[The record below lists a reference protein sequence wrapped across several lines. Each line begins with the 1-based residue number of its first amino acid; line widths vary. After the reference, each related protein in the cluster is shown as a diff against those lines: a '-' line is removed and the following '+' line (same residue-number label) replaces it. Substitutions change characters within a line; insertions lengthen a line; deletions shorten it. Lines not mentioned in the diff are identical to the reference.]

1 MLSRSD
7 PARSG
12 PPGRGDDLRRLFLGL
27 GAAFFG
33 LALVDRVVAVF
44 ADFSS
49 ILLICFLT
57 WFFAFLM
64 KPLVDA
70 LDRALPSG
78 RPVAILAAYATV
90 IVSVA
95 LFLVAVAQVGVPEA
109 AGLLGRTDEVG
120 LTIARFAADAQ
131 ATVGISPA
139 VIDLGALVGQAQA
152 NLVPAIAQQVNDQ
165 TQAIAGAVISGL
177 GNLFIVVILSL
188 YAVADPGAISGA
200 VRRAVPNRHTE
211 NLLLVQRTVGR
222 AFRGFLRA
230 QLILVAIQIALTLLI
245 GVVFG
250 LPYLFL
256 LTVST
261 AVLMFIPF
269 FGPPLAL
276 LPVAFLAV
284 AFRPDLAVAIIA
296 LLVVAQTLVVNAVQP
311 KLLKD
316 GVGLH
321 PILVILALLVGSQ
334 VAGLWGAVFAIPVV
348 AVLNLL
354 LRYVIDLRAVNE
366 VEGLDVEEVVAE
378 LQAEEPGLP
387 VEDAVAIAAARAE
400 ATHETAPQ

>member
-1 MLSRSD
+1 LSNLD
-7 PARSG
+7 GATLG
-12 PPGRGDDLRRLFLGL
+12 GGGGLRNLFLGL

-33 LALVDRVVAVF
+33 LALVDRLLGVF
-44 ADFSS
+44 AYFSP

-70 LDRALPSG
+70 LDRGLPSG
-78 RPVAILAAYATV
+78 RGVAILAAYGAV
-90 IVSVA
+90 VGAVA
-95 LFLVAVAQVGVPEA
+95 LFAAAVAQIGVPEA
-109 AGLLGRTDEVG
+109 AGLLGRTDEIG
-120 LTIARFAADAQ
+120 LTIAKFARDAQ
-131 ATVGISPA
+131 ATLGIGTS
-139 VIDLGALVGQAQA
+139 VIDLGRVVGEAQA
-152 NLVPAIAQQVNDQ
+152 NLVPALAQQVNDQ
-165 TQAIAGAVISGL
+165 TQTIAGAVISGL

-188 YAVADPGAISGA
+188 YAVADPGSISGA
-200 VRRAVPNRHTE
+200 LRRAVPNRHTD

-230 QLILVAIQIALTLLI
+230 QLILVGIQIVLTLVV

-261 AVLMFIPF
+261 GVLMFIPF

-276 LPVAFLAV
+276 IPIAFLAV
-284 AFRPDLAVAIIA
+284 AFRPDLAVVLIA
-296 LLVVAQTLVVNAVQP
+296 VVVVAQTVVVNAVQP
-311 KLLKD
+311 KLLKE

-354 LRYVIDLRAVNE
+354 LRYVIDLRAVSE

-400 ATHETAPQ
+400 AIQDAR

>member
-1 MLSRSD
+1 VRSPED
-7 PARSG
+7 RHAAPARG
-12 PPGRGDDLRRLFLGL
+12 IDVRNLFLGL

-33 LALVDRVVAVF
+33 LALLDRLLGVF
-44 ADFSS
+44 AEFSS

-57 WFFAFLM
+57 WLFAFLM

-70 LDRALPSG
+70 LDRRLPSG
-78 RPVAILAAYATV
+78 RGVAILAAYGAV
-90 IVSVA
+90 VGSVA
-95 LFLVAVAQVGVPEA
+95 LFVAAMAQVGVSEA
-109 AGLLGRTDEVG
+109 ANLLSRTAEIGRS
-120 LTIARFAADAQ
+120 IAKFAADAQ
-131 ATVGISPA
+131 ATVGISTSL
-139 VIDLGALVGQAQA
+139 IDLGAVVGEAQA
-152 NLVPAIAQQVNDQ
+152 NLVPAIAQQLNDQ
-165 TQAIAGAVISGL
+165 TQTIAGAVISGL
-177 GNLFIVVILSL
+177 GNLFIVVVLSV
-188 YAVADPGAISGA
+188 YAVADPGSISGA
-200 VRRAVPNRHTE
+200 LRRAVPNRHTD

-230 QLILVAIQIALTLLI
+230 QLILVGIQIVLTLAV

-256 LTVST
+256 VTVST

-276 LPVAFLAV
+276 IPIAFLAI
-284 AFRPDLAVAIIA
+284 AFRPDLALAMIVF
-296 LLVVAQTLVVNAVQP
+296 VVVVQTIVVNAVQP
-311 KLLKD
+311 KLLKE

-348 AVLNLL
+348 AILNLL
-354 LRYVIDLRAVNE
+354 LRYAIDLRAVSE

-400 ATHETAPQ
+400 AVQELETR